1 MQDPRSVT
9 AHHPHQ
15 REPSPTRALFLLDQ
29 RRARGSLDQPRGQ
42 DTRFPFVA
50 IRSLRLRGG
59 WVDPLSLLDSL
70 QYLAGYLVH
79 FAPSNSLLL
88 FKSADSESSNHPTDS
103 APYGNLPARR
113 STSAKASSG
122 TLKEVLIGEASAL
135 LGCDAEPFFE
145 VSIER
150 AVLLFGCFAGC
161 VEIPRLSGQES
172 KQRLIAFL

>member
-1 MQDPRSVT
+1 MAQNGKGNAPFVHDRCALPQLKVGIGPARFATLGILIMNLVGEESPRCLTLS
-9 AHHPHQ
+9 A
-15 REPSPTRALFLLDQ
+15 D
-29 RRARGSLDQPRGQ
+29 RAR
-42 DTRFPFVA
+42 T
-50 IRSLRLRGG
+50 
-59 WVDPLSLLDSL
+59 
-70 QYLAGYLVH
+70 
-79 FAPSNSLLL
+79 
-88 FKSADSESSNHPTDS
+88 
-103 APYGNLPARR
+103 
-113 STSAKASSG
+113 SSG